1 MPAEVLLVVA
11 DEALRQVLAVALA
24 ADGCTVRPV
33 ADTSAARAVLAAH
46 RPDLLVIDGTMGLPA
61 PPEAWAAAQ
70 APEVPLVL
78 LRSAWDEDTGV
89 IGPHTTLLRMP
100 FGLSALRQ
108 AVAEALA
115 TRLRR

>member
-11 DEALRQVLAVALA
+11 DEPLRQVLAVALA
-24 ADGCTVRPV
+24 ADGCTVQPV
-33 ADTSAARAVLAAH
+33 ADTSAARTALAAH
-46 RPDLLVIDGTMGLPA
+46 QPNLIVLDGTMGLPA

-70 APEVPLVL
+70 APDVPLVL
-78 LRSAWDEDTGV
+78 LRSAWGEDTAV
-89 IGPHTTLLRMP
+89 IGPHITLLRMP